1 MAKVRANPAILKWAR
16 ETLNISIEEV
26 AHSLKRDPSVIAS
39 WESGRSQP
47 TYVQL
52 EKLAHTIY
60 RRPVAVFF
68 FPEPPA
74 EVELRESFRTL
85 PEFEIKQLRPSVLK
99 LVRRAKAIQIELGE
113 LFPAGPQTSRNI
125 VSAVSVPPKSTASET
140 AGALRDCLEV
150 SLQSQLGWRSREEA
164 FSHWREALESVGVF
178 VFKGAFRQDEI
189 SGFCLYDVR
198 FPLIYVNNSLAWSRQ
213 IFTLFHELS
222 HLLFRTGGIDK
233 VRDDYVEQLR
243 PADRRVERF
252 CNDLAAALLVPDE
265 DFDRR
270 IEGMVTDERE
280 MTHLADMYSVSREV
294 ILRKLFDRG
303 MVSQSDYDRLSS
315 EWIGEARRFRGR
327 SRTGDYYATQ
337 RTYFS
342 SRYVD
347 AALGAY
353 YRSTIDIHRLADLLG
368 MKVDTAR
375 EFEARL

>member
-1 MAKVRANPAILKWAR
+1 
-16 ETLNISIEEV
+16 
-26 AHSLKRDPSVIAS
+26 
-39 WESGRSQP
+39 
-47 TYVQL
+47 
-52 EKLAHTIY
+52 
-60 RRPVAVFF
+60 
-68 FPEPPA
+68 
-74 EVELRESFRTL
+74 
-85 PEFEIKQLRPSVLK
+85 
-99 LVRRAKAIQIELGE
+99 
-113 LFPAGPQTSRNI
+113 
-125 VSAVSVPPKSTASET
+125 
-140 AGALRDCLEV
+140 
-150 SLQSQLGWRSREEA
+150 
-164 FSHWREALESVGVF
+164 
-178 VFKGAFRQDEI
+178 
-189 SGFCLYDVR
+189 
-198 FPLIYVNNSLAWSRQ
+198 
-213 IFTLFHELS
+213 
-222 HLLFRTGGIDK
+222 
-233 VRDDYVEQLR
+233 
-243 PADRRVERF
+243 VERF